1 VSAGMFA
8 VAAEPETQALGTHTQ
23 LLNNIMFCTLLL
35 VAPSRRAMH
44 KPRRLTYESG
54 CHSGEDFR
62 EDRAIEVAAQVAVT
76 GGPLYNRCGRSGC
89 GKVEE
94 VPSELMLCSK
104 CKQTRFCSKE
114 CFQACWKTEHKHV
127 CGTDAAEPKLP
138 SQEALSVCSRGMLS
152 SLANSSCPEMLCQ
165 QLLTQHLPGG
175 AVP

>member
-1 VSAGMFA
+1 MSVCVSAGMFA

-62 EDRAIEVAAQVAVT
+62 EDRAIEVAAKVAVT

-104 CKQTRFCSKE
+104 CVSKP
-114 CFQACWKTEHKHV
+114 AS
-127 CGTDAAEPKLP
+127 AARSVSKRVGRRSTSTCVARTLP
-138 SQEALSVCSRGMLS
+138 SRSCRAKKRSQSVRAVCCRPWQT
-152 SLANSSCPEMLCQ
+152 AAARRCWVSSC
-165 QLLTQHLPGG
+165 
-175 AVP
+175 